1 MNLMKKI
8 LSGVLACVIAVPF
21 SNCVFA
27 DAVKLDGINVE
38 RQAIGSKYV
47 FSAIVQNPKPT
58 FRYSFYRDENG
69 VSVPLG
75 EEMSK
80 SNTCVYYAQ
89 KDEKCTLRVFVCDTD
104 GENPL
109 DDANREISL
118 DLNVGFRLINRDN
131 FKDKKA
137 TLDNPGEACFLNSI
151 MQQIHNIPLFKESLK
166 ECQIVKDMHEFMDEL
181 GALRKLLAEITFN
194 DELKLM
200 DPDLEKRASELKKS
214 ILDQKSTLTQSI
226 DDFKGNFA
234 NGLLSSEGVMSFG
247 SSFLDIA
254 GTLNINIDA
263 LYEGCVIQQFSKLP
277 DDEISKLD
285 EYMKLWREGKFGGLC
300 DGIRVVSDKL
310 FTFAGEFTPENKVA
324 LFTHILMDVM
334 DRAAETNSIVDV
346 AKIYENMGIYTK
358 RAEDPIEIFNRFLS
372 VFSSLCSKDDM
383 QYELVTI
390 KNLLEQGSKDTA
402 INVVAFPGRAALE
415 QSFAEE
421 YTSLFEGNQNIILK
435 DGSRKELKGFIVSTR
450 GTGGHYYSFVKG
462 ESGDWYCL
470 NDAKADGFDSF
481 DEMLNYCEYNNL
493 HFSMAF
499 FI

>member
-8 LSGVLACVIAVPF
+8 LSGVLACAIAVPF

-75 EEMSK
+75 EEMSQ
-80 SNTCVYYAQ
+80 SNTCVYHA
-89 KDEKCTLRVFVCDTD
+89 KVNEKCTLRVSVCDIAE
-104 GENPL
+104 ENPL
-109 DDANREISL
+109 DMAERTIPL
-118 DLNVGFRLINRDN
+118 DLSVGFRLINRDN

-137 TLDNPGEACFLNSI
+137 TLANPGEACFLNSI
-151 MQQIHNIPLFKESLK
+151 MQQIHNIPLLKESLK
-166 ECQIVKDMHEFMDEL
+166 ECQIVKDMREIMAEL
-181 GALRKLLAEITFN
+181 DVLKMLLEEITFN

-200 DPDLEKRASELKKS
+200 DSGLEERASGLKKS

-263 LYEGCVIQQFSKLP
+263 LYDCAMQQFSKLP
-277 DDEISKLD
+277 DNEVSKLD

-300 DGIRVVSDKL
+300 DEIRVVSDKL